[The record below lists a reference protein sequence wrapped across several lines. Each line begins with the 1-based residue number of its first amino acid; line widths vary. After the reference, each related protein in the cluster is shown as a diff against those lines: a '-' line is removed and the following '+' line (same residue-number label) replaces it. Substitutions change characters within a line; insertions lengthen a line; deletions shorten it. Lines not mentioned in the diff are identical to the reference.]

1 VRHGEVSINVA
12 MMSCDRAC
20 QWLLAMAVLEEWS
33 NFVQPD
39 AISITAGLQV
49 RDFQVCHGVSEN
61 GIHHDSSTSQRG
73 NLNGDTDD

>member
-1 VRHGEVSINVA
+1 MYEFECAANAELWEVPAALQQHQQNMKHYIHICNVRTV
-12 MMSCDRAC
+12 R
-20 QWLLAMAVLEEWS
+20 
-33 NFVQPD
+33 
-39 AISITAGLQV
+39 TAGLQV